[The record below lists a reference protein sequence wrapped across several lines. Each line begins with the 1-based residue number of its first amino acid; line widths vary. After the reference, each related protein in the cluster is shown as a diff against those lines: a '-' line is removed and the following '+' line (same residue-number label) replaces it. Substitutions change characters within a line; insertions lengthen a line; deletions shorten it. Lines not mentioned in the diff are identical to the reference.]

1 MTEKNITIG
10 RISITNRSFGHVGV
24 GSPDFRQRFSEKMG
38 PEPKHLIWMDQVHSP
53 TIRWIDEVKERDL
66 ILPKTDGVL
75 TRQTGVM
82 LITKTADC
90 VPILL
95 WNEKEKVIGALHC
108 GWKGF
113 FAGILESFAHTCQE
127 HDLEL
132 EDFYAFLGPHLRVQH
147 FEVREDFLQQASPDK
162 KVFVEH
168 HQGKTFYNL
177 TLGVKTFLNS
187 LGLMRIEDHGIDTY
201 SSPDFYSYRRWS
213 QLPEHEKPD
222 HYNTFA
228 NCIIMT

>member
-1 MTEKNITIG
+1 MTQKDIAIG
-10 RISITNRSFGHVGV
+10 QIYITNSSFGHVGV
-24 GSPDFRQRFSEKMG
+24 GQPDFRQRFSETMG

-53 TIRWIDEVKERDL
+53 TIQWIDEVAESEM

-75 TRQTGVM
+75 TRQKDVL

-90 VPILL
+90 VPVLL

-113 FAGILESFAHTCQE
+113 FAGILESFARLCHE
-127 HDLEL
+127 RGLEM
-132 EDFYAFLGPHLRVQH
+132 EDFYAFLGPHLRMKH
-147 FEVREDFLQQASPDK
+147 FEVKEDFIQQAPTAK
-162 KVFVEH
+162 KVYIEH
-168 HQGKTFYNL
+168 HQGKSFYNL
-177 TLGVKTFLNS
+177 TLGVKTTLNS

-201 SSPDFYSYRRWS
+201 SSPDFYSYRHWS
-213 QLPEHEKPD
+213 QLPADDRPE

-228 NCIIMT
+228 NCIILT

>member
-10 RISITNRSFGHVGV
+10 QISITNSSFGHVGV
-24 GSPDFRQRFSEKMG
+24 GQPDFRQRFSESFG
-38 PEPKHLIWMDQVHSP
+38 PEPKHIVWMDQVHSP
-53 TIRWIDEVKERDL
+53 TVRWVDTMKDDL

-75 TRQTGVM
+75 TRQQDVL

-113 FAGILESFAHTCQE
+113 FAGILESFAKTCHE
-127 HDLEL
+127 HELAL

-147 FEVREDFLQQASPDK
+147 FEVREDFLQQAPADK

-168 HQGKTFYNL
+168 HKGKTFYNL

-187 LGLMRIEDHGIDTY
+187 LGLMKIEDHGIDTY
-201 SSPDFYSYRRWS
+201 SSPEFYSYRRWS
-213 QLPEHEKPD
+213 QLPPDQKPD

-228 NCIIMT
+228 NCIILT